1 MPEPSPGPS
10 LFSAV
15 TESLVQPLQRVGR
28 TLREYNLAA
37 ARGDLMAGMT
47 VAVVA
52 IPQTMAYAIIA
63 GLEDAP
69 QYGLYTVIFQ
79 CAIAALFNSHPLL
92 SVGPINTQSVLV
104 ASILARLYTPGDGPS
119 YLALVVALTFLK
131 GLIQMGLAAARMG
144 TLVRYVSRSVIVGFT
159 AGAGALIAAKQ
170 VRFFLGI
177 EAPPV
182 DNAWPGLVGVWQRL
196 SPHVSDISPH
206 ALGLGVLALVVVIGL
221 RAVSRLIPGPLI
233 AVVITAGIVAA
244 MGWTGEQLTLV
255 PAFERKLPV
264 PSLPTFPLAL
274 LEPLIIGGLA
284 LSLLGLMEAYS
295 IAKTLGAK
303 TGDRVSANQELF
315 SQGLTNFLTS
325 FVSAIPGSG
334 SFSRSALNHFAG
346 GKTMLS
352 SIYAS
357 AVVLVAFLL
366 LAPAARFV
374 PMTAIAAILFVVAFG
389 LIDWKYFLTVRR
401 ASRSDAMVCGIT
413 FVATLFL
420 PLEYAVFVGVGL
432 NLALYLRRASQLHVA
447 QLVQERGG
455 PLLERPLKDRSGEE
469 KVMFLQVE
477 GNLFFANAD
486 ELEDQFFTLL
496 QSPLKVV
503 ILRLKRTHAVD
514 ATVMTV
520 LERFVDRMHEKD
532 GHVVLCGVKPELEGR
547 LRHFGLLDKIGR
559 DNVFVSQTGIFTSAK
574 QAVRRARE
582 IVGSS
587 IDTDALL
594 EEEHR
599 RETDGVEAAL
609 DEPTPNVAGHPR

>member
-1 MPEPSPGPS
+1 MPDSFRELARSASKPMLEPLG
-10 LFSAV
+10 
-15 TESLVQPLQRVGR
+15 RVGQ
-28 TLREYNLAA
+28 TLRSYNLDK
-37 ARGDLMAGMT
+37 ARGDLMAGGT

-63 GLEDAP
+63 GLEDQP

-104 ASILARLYTPGDGPS
+104 ASILTRIYTPGDGPT
-119 YLALVVALTFLK
+119 YLSLVVALTFIK
-131 GLIQMGLAAARMG
+131 GLIQIALAAGRMG
-144 TLVRYVSRSVIVGFT
+144 ALVRYVSRSVIVGFT

-170 VRFFLGI
+170 LRFFLGI
-177 EAPPV
+177 DAPQPA
-182 DNAWPGLVGVWQRL
+182 DAWPGVVGVYQRIAPAL
-196 SPHVSDISPH
+196 DGISLH
-206 ALGLGVLALVVVIGL
+206 ALGLGVLTLVIVVSL

-233 AVVITAGIVAA
+233 AVAVTGGIVAA
-244 MGWTGEQLTLV
+244 MGWTGEQLALV
-255 PAFERKLPV
+255 PEFERTLPT
-264 PSLPTFPLAL
+264 PSLPVFPLEL

-346 GKTMLS
+346 GKTMIS

-357 AVVLVAFLL
+357 LMVLGIFLL
-366 LAPAARFV
+366 LAPAAKFV

-389 LIDWKYFLTVRR
+389 LIDWRYFLTVIR
-401 ASRSDAMVCGIT
+401 ASRSDAAVCGIT
-413 FVATLFL
+413 FVSTLFL
-420 PLEYAVFVGVGL
+420 PLEYAVFVGVIL
-432 NLALYLRRASQLHVA
+432 NIAAYLRRASQLHLA

-455 PLLERPLKDRSGEE
+455 PLLERPLRDRSGRE
-469 KVMFLQVE
+469 KAMFLQIE

-486 ELEDQFFTLL
+486 ELDDQLASLT
-496 QSPLKVV
+496 QSQVQVV
-503 ILRLKRTHAVD
+503 ILRLKRTHNVD

-520 LERFVDRMHEKD
+520 LERFVDRMHDKG
-532 GHVVLCGVKPELEGR
+532 GHVLLCGVKQELHDR
-547 LRHFGLLDKIGR
+547 LQAYGLVDRIGEE
-559 DNVFVSQTGIFTSAK
+559 NVFLSQTGIFTSAK
-574 QAVRRARE
+574 QAVRRGRE

-587 IDTDALL
+587 ID
-594 EEEHR
+594 EEDLFE
-599 RETDGVEAAL
+599 
-609 DEPTPNVAGHPR
+609 EPNPPQPVTGA